1 MSAKTALTPDVPW
14 PGAAAYG
21 TEDRAYF
28 HGRKRE
34 TEELLRLIQRDVL
47 TLVSGA
53 AGVGK
58 TSLIQAGLLPALAE
72 SSWLPIVPKF
82 DWSATPPNSEAPDLN
97 PAVPLTLANPLSRT
111 LIDTLLATAAE
122 RSFTSSAP
130 QAGETLWEYFH
141 RIGNRWWSARQRVV
155 TPIVIIDGFESVF
168 TTAMENATAQRQSA
182 EFLKEL
188 SQLVANRPPQRLA
201 TRLEN
206 GVVSETAYDF
216 DPIPLRI
223 VFVIRDEFASQL
235 PRLLPLFP
243 TLRRSELRVEPFST
257 SQARDVLVRGAIQA
271 SLMTD
276 ATLDAVVAQLA
287 SGRTSASQI
296 SPAKLS
302 TMARALALA
311 RKERGTATIT
321 PDFLPPPNHNSVPRA
336 EASVS
341 PVTETN
347 ELRKELTASEKR
359 RRTSQRLALAAVL
372 TALAAV
378 AAPLVRDQFAPAKLT
393 AVNTAPAAFRHEE
406 VPSPSPAT
414 PLPADQSAPFESPFT
429 IETPEF
435 LPAVPTKAAS
445 VTLAPD
451 AHPQSDETVTP
462 NHTPASAPIEPAV
475 PPATPTPA
483 PNPPTPVSTP
493 SALSPDAQRQID
505 AAAADRKEQQ
515 RRDFLRRQQESHRPK
530 EPAPR

>member
-1 MSAKTALTPDVPW
+1 MSAKTALTPDIPW

-58 TSLIQAGLLPALAE
+58 TSLIQSGLLPALAE
-72 SSWLPIVPKF
+72 SSWLPIVPKL
-82 DWSATPPNSEAPDLN
+82 DWSATPPKSEAPDLD
-97 PAVPLTLANPLSRT
+97 PAVPLSLPNPLSRT
-111 LIDTLLATAAE
+111 LIDTLLSAAAE
-122 RSFTSSAP
+122 RNFTSPAP
-130 QAGETLWEYFH
+130 QPGETLWEYFH
-141 RIGNRWWSARQRVV
+141 GVGNRWWSTRQRVV
-155 TPIVIIDGFESVF
+155 TPIVILDGFESVF
-168 TTAMENATAQRQSA
+168 TTAMENATAQRQAA

-188 SQLVANRPPQRLA
+188 SQLVANRPPRRLA

-206 GVVSETAYDF
+206 GAVSESAYDF

-223 VFVIRDEFASQL
+223 VLVIRDEFGSQI

-243 TLRRSELRVEPFST
+243 TLRRGELRVEPFTT
-257 SQARDVLVRGAIQA
+257 SQARDVLMRGSLQA

-276 ATLDAVVAQLA
+276 ATLDAIVAQLS
-287 SGRTSASQI
+287 SGRASASRI

-302 TMARALALA
+302 TLARALALA
-311 RKERGTATIT
+311 RKERGSAAIT
-321 PDFLPPPNHNSVPRA
+321 PDFLPEPNHNPVPIA

-341 PVTETN
+341 LVTETN
-347 ELRKELTASEKR
+347 ELRKELTASENR
-359 RRTSQRLALAAVL
+359 RRTSQRFALTALLA
-372 TALAAV
+372 ALAAV
-378 AAPLVRDQFAPAKLT
+378 AAPFVRDQFASPKLT
-393 AVNTAPAAFRHEE
+393 AVSTAPAAIHQAE
-406 VPSPSPAT
+406 VPYPSTTT
-414 PLPADQSAPFESPFT
+414 PTPADQSAPFESPFS

-445 VTLAPD
+445 VTLAPEP
-451 AHPQSDETVTP
+451 HPQPDESVGP
-462 NHTPASAPIEPAV
+462 NHTPAGAPFEAAV
-475 PPATPTPA
+475 PPTVSTPA
-483 PNPPTPVSTP
+483 PHPPNPTPSP

-515 RRDFLRRQQESHRPK
+515 RRDFIRRQQESRRPK
-530 EPAPR
+530 DTTPR